1 MARPPTIH
9 DNLSKEEYLEIKESL
24 TAAEHACLMK
34 QLTEHQAYKHHGIHT
49 TNKSLAMDAMQT
61 ANRVGEV
68 VSSIESCTC
77 IFCLTYAQLE
87 DLFEWTGVHT
97 FTIFSHGSPDDPT
110 ALHIVD
116 SDNARQFFQQSFR
129 KSFVDFVLKFEHWS
143 CTEDTG
149 ALLQMLKAPQLMTSC
164 RGEGLR

>member
-1 MARPPTIH
+1 
-9 DNLSKEEYLEIKESL
+9 
-24 TAAEHACLMK
+24 MK
-34 QLTEHQAYKHHGIHT
+34 QLAEHQAYKHRGIRA

-68 VSSIESCTC
+68 VSSIESCAC
-77 IFCLTYAQLE
+77 VFCLTCAQLE
-87 DLFEWTGVHT
+87 DLFERTGVRA
-97 FTIFSHGSPDDPT
+97 FAIFSRGSPDDP
-110 ALHIVD
+110 AAPHIVD
-116 SDNARQFFQQSFR
+116 SDNARQFFQRSFG

-149 ALLQMLKAPQLMTSC
+149 ALLRMLKAPQLTTSC